1 MLDFSR
7 MQEALGFA
15 EDGDR
20 KALDAMT
27 EGMSQEDRAYM
38 LGYVDG
44 YVAAVAAYADAESD
58 RRAAQ
63 D

>member
-1 MLDFSR
+1 MLDFSK

-15 EDGDR
+15 EEGDR

-27 EGMSQEDRAYM
+27 SGMSMEDRAYM

-44 YVAAVAAYADAESD
+44 YVAAVSAYAEAEGSSKG
-58 RRAAQ
+58 R
-63 D
+63 